1 VVAAAAGPGVPLT
14 ALRRRNLGNNARAA
28 KVMHVDLDNIH
39 DPDPAQTER
48 NGQLLL
54 SRIRAMGVN
63 TV

>member
-1 VVAAAAGPGVPLT
+1 MPLT

-48 NGQLLL
+48 NRQLLL